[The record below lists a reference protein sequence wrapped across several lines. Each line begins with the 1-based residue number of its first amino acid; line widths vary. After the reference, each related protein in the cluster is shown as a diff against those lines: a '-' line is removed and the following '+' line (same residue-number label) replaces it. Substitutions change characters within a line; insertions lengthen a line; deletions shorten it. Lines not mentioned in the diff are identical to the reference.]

1 MPWPATILL
10 KAHRHELFC
19 AVTVYWVALAWLG
32 EMILAARTMQ
42 PSITR
47 RIDGPKDVHGAL
59 LEVSKP
65 GSEWVCQAD
74 RRLVMAW
81 TITPGAKVG

>member
-1 MPWPATILL
+1 MGRLWGLLGRLRPSNAMACHNPAQGAL
-10 KAHRHELFC
+10 ARVVC
-19 AVTVYWVALAWLG
+19 AVSVYWVALAWLG

-59 LEVSKP
+59 LEVSRP

-74 RRLVMAW
+74 
-81 TITPGAKVG
+81 